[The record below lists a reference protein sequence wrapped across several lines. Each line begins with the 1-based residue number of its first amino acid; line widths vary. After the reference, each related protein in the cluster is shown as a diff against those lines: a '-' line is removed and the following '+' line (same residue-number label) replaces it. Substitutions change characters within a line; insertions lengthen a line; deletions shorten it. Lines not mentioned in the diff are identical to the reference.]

1 MKQPDKGAAED
12 PNYDNESSGSA
23 GRNET
28 EKERI
33 DRNLIEL
40 LNELRVALPGV
51 QVLFAFLLVLPFSQG
66 FADVTSFQKVVFLV
80 TLLATALSAIMLIA
94 PSMHHRLQFREG
106 NKATILRDA
115 NRLAVLGMT
124 SLAVAMTGAVMLI
137 TDFVFDSDTMIVVV
151 AAVALAFLIVWYL
164 MPGRR
169 LAAKRRED
177 G

>member
-1 MKQPDKGAAED
+1 VKQPDAGAAEEPD
-12 PNYDNESSGSA
+12 YDEKGSGSA

-66 FADVTSFQKVVFLV
+66 FADVTDFQKIVFLV

-106 NKATILRDA
+106 NKAEILRDA

-124 SLAVAMTGAVMLI
+124 SLAVAMVGAVMLI

-151 AAVALAFLIVWYL
+151 AAVSLTFLIVWYL

-169 LAAKRRED
+169 LASKRRED

>member
-1 MKQPDKGAAED
+1 MGEPSK
-12 PNYDNESSGSA
+12 NEGSS

-51 QVLFAFLLVLPFSQG
+51 QVLFAFLLILPFTDG
-66 FADVTSFQKVVFLV
+66 FGDVTSFQKVVFLV
-80 TLLATALSAIMLIA
+80 TLLATALSAILLIA

-106 NKATILRDA
+106 NKAEILRDS
-115 NRLAVLGMT
+115 NRLAILGMT

-137 TDFVFDSDTMIVVV
+137 TDFVFDDDTMIACV
-151 AAVALAFLIVWYL
+151 AGVTAAFVIVWYA
-164 MPGRR
+164 MPLRR
-169 LAAKRRED
+169 LLD
-177 G
+177 SDD